1 MVNQDIWYSN
11 PIYYLTDKRFL
22 NDFIPDNSMNTIRK
36 LNASLRFSI
45 YFAIIVFVIKRDARI
60 FLLPIF
66 VGGFTYALNSVEN
79 NKNVDKNK
87 ILENLNMNNN
97 KNVDKYCVKPS
108 KDNPFMNINYT
119 DYTDFPNKPASCM
132 AFEKGVEKEIIKKFN
147 KEYNRPADDVFEK
160 EGGYRQFYTTPST
173 TIPNDQD
180 TFAKWL
186 YTPKLRF
193 KKNN

>member
-1 MVNQDIWYSN
+1 MINKEIWYYN
-11 PIYYLTDKRFL
+11 PIYYLTDKNILMEFL
-22 NDFIPDNSMNTIRK
+22 PDNSMNIERQ
-36 LNASLRFSI
+36 LNACLRFSI
-45 YFAIIVFVIKRDARI
+45 YFAIILFIIKRDVRI
-60 FLLPIF
+60 FFLPIF
-66 VGGFTYALNSVEN
+66 VGGFTYIFYTMEN
-79 NKNVDKNK
+79 NNKVDKNQIIEK
-87 ILENLNMNNN
+87 LNFNKN

-119 DYTDFPNKPASCM
+119 DYKNFPNKPSACM
-132 AFEKGVEKEIIKKFN
+132 SFEKGVEKEIDINFN
-147 KEYNRPADDVFEK
+147 KDYNRPVDDVFEK

-193 KKNN
+193 KKN